1 MYHNGEQNLVT
12 NDPQFVGVVQ
22 QHLQTEV
29 IQHSNVFQAKKG
41 FLNKLTLS
49 LKGILTQMPNKRQF
63 KRIDAIFARWK
74 NS

>member
-29 IQHSNVFQAKKG
+29 IQHSNVFQAKKE

-49 LKGILTQMPNKRQF
+49 LKGILF
-63 KRIDAIFARWK
+63 KAYEVMF
-74 NS
+74 